1 MTYKKTKYQNVD
13 NIIGAEKAAK
23 KYCKLV
29 KELRDYLLTGCDQT
43 SEEVEEIK
51 NSISKVKNSLDYYKK
66 KIDRDAFERKIKDG
80 EYLYGNQVDSGKVK
94 ELEIV
99 CEMLLRY
106 SSCVNS
112 GKTEESKII
121 YSVLYQYLSGGY
133 DLVLSRCSDETR
145 LVGDSDQS
153 DDTLE

>member
-29 KELRDYLLTGCDQT
+29 KELRDYLLIGGDQT
-43 SEEVEEIK
+43 SEQVEEIK
-51 NSISKVKNSLDYYKK
+51 NSISEVKDSLDYYKK
-66 KIDRDAFERKIKDG
+66 KIDSDACDRKIKDG
-80 EYLYGNQVDSGKVK
+80 EYLYGNQVDSGKVE

-99 CEMLLRY
+99 CEMLFQY

-133 DLVLSRCSDETR
+133 DLVLSRCNDETR
-145 LVGDSDQS
+145 LVGDFDQS
-153 DDTLE
+153 DDSLE